1 MSDHN
6 AMHGAARL
14 IVERAIR
21 ELMELGANHQAAAR
35 ILAIQGF
42 IRIEKKQAQDDLI
55 NTLTGLM
62 DG

>member
-1 MSDHN
+1 MSDRN
-6 AMHGAARL
+6 AMQEAARL

-35 ILAIQGF
+35 LLAIQGY
-42 IRIEKKQAQDDLI
+42 IRIENKQAQADLI
-55 NTLTGLM
+55 DTLTGLM